1 MEVLKQTKIAK
12 IGIDGNSCSQQV
24 YETLRESNK
33 EVKELKG
40 KDLIISRL
48 KVVKNPT
55 ELEGLR
61 GAYIRESASLVSVY
75 AKMKK
80 LI

>member
-1 MEVLKQTKIAK
+1 M
-12 IGIDGNSCSQQV
+12 

-48 KVVKNPT
+48 KVIKNPI

-75 AKMKK
+75 AKMK
-80 LI
+80 